1 MNAELKAM
9 LEKLT
14 TDELD
19 EVLEVVSDLVSIKTD
34 EESAEDDGQPSE
46 QEEQADFAQDEMIPY
61 EPIY

>member
-19 EVLEVVSDLVSIKTD
+19 EVLEVVSDLVSNNT
-34 EESAEDDGQPSE
+34 EEKDSDDGQPSE
-46 QEEQADFAQDEMIPY
+46 QKEQSDFAQDEMIPY
-61 EPIY
+61 EPEY

>member
-9 LEKLT
+9 LEKLS
-14 TDELD
+14 TDELN
-19 EVLEVVSDLVSIKTD
+19 EVLEVVSDLVSVN
-34 EESAEDDGQPSE
+34 EENDDDDGQPSE